1 MRRYA
6 IGSIGVIFL
15 FAGLFASTGA
25 SWAAKRDMVLVSVDQ
40 ARVAHIPDKTSTL
53 IIGQPGIADVT
64 MLKDS
69 DMAVI
74 TGKSFGQTNL
84 IALDSKGDLLGE
96 WTLRVT
102 AEKPDLLLQNGINR
116 ESFICEP
123 QCLPIVDLA
132 DAKAI
137 AAQRAAA
144 AQAHT
149 AFSGVK

>member
-1 MRRYA
+1 MRRHA
-6 IGSIGVIFL
+6 IGSIGFILFL
-15 FAGLFASTGA
+15 AGLFACPGA
-25 SWAAKRDMVLVSVDQ
+25 SLAAKRDMVLVSVDQ
-40 ARVAHIPDKTSTL
+40 ARVAHIPNKTSTL

-64 MLKDS
+64 MLRDS

-84 IALDSKGDLLGE
+84 IALDSKGNLLGE

-102 AEKPDLLLQNGINR
+102 AEKPDLLLQNGVNR
-116 ESFICEP
+116 ESFICQP

-132 DAKAI
+132 DAKTI

-144 AQAHT
+144 AAAHT
-149 AFSGVK
+149 AFSGAK